1 MANDLSE
8 ESRKACHNCRRRRL
22 KCDRALPQCLKCI
35 KNGQQCL
42 GYQRLIRWETG
53 VASRGKL
60 AGVSYHEVGKR
71 YERQGDHQVV
81 VHSLPTDPLTQDLD
95 ASTRN
100 YLHHCKLFWHPSHS
114 WHSPSYLHIVANDFC
129 RNLVSYD
136 NTQLNPF
143 RELIPL
149 TQKHPILL
157 HIIVANSA
165 SWIHNASTS
174 ITTPST
180 GYPDGKCSVHLEDQ
194 ESSMIAQSKPQ
205 YDALAAKRQALHLL
219 QLALTGTIAL
229 DVDVTMAVVLLFIEL
244 ELVESG
250 QGNWTHHISGARRI
264 IERLCGPEIWTQT
277 STSTLRRC
285 LISNC
290 LV

>member
-244 ELVESG
+244 ELVEYG